1 MRRLFLAFNMLLV
14 LCGNASAAIVDR
26 IVAQVNDDII
36 TQAEV
41 NRRLAEIR
49 TELSG
54 QYTGDQL
61 TEAIKK
67 AEKEAL
73 DKMIEEKLLL
83 QKATE
88 LGFKADVELQ
98 VSAYIEQLRKQY
110 NFKDTAEFEKA
121 LAQQGTTMQEFR
133 EQLKDQIIISSLVSE
148 MIGSRIS
155 ILSQDIERY
164 YKEHIKDF
172 TTPEEVA
179 LSEIVISGEGSDTA
193 NEAKA
198 NEIYQRL
205 KKGESFPTLAA
216 QFSKG
221 LTAGKGGSIGSYLTS
236 NLSADIGRAVASV
249 KVGEVS
255 EVQKEKASCVIYR
268 VDERKE
274 AKARPLEEVRD
285 QIRKTLWDQ
294 KYNPE
299 YERYI
304 AQLKADAYVNILS
317 ETK

>member
-1 MRRLFLAFNMLLV
+1 MRRLFSVCSMFLV
-14 LCGNASAAIVDR
+14 LCGGASAKIVDR

-36 TQAEV
+36 TQSELD
-41 NRRLAEIR
+41 RRLAEIR
-49 TELSG
+49 KELSE
-54 QYTGDQL
+54 QYSGDQL

-73 DKMIEEKLLL
+73 EKMIEEKLLL

-88 LGFKADVELQ
+88 LGFKADVDLQ
-98 VSAYIEQLRKQY
+98 VSSYIEQLRKQY

-121 LAQQGTTMQEFR
+121 LAQQGLTMQEFR
-133 EQLKDQIIISSLVSE
+133 EQLKEQITISSLVSE

-155 ILSQDIERY
+155 ILSQDVEKY
-164 YKEHIKDF
+164 YNEHIKDF
-172 TTPEEVA
+172 TTPEELT
-179 LSEIVISGEGSDTA
+179 LSEIVISGEGSDKA

-198 NEIYQRL
+198 NEIYKSL
-205 KKGESFPTLAA
+205 KQGESFATLAT

-221 LTAGKGGSIGSYLTS
+221 TTAGKGGSIGSYLTS
-236 NLSADIGRAVASV
+236 NLSADIVRAISNV
-249 KVGEVS
+249 KVGEIS
-255 EVQKEKASCVIYR
+255 EVQKAKASCVIYR

-274 AKARPLEEVRD
+274 AKARPLDEVRD
-285 QIRKTLWDQ
+285 EIRKTLYDQ

-304 AQLKADAYVNILS
+304 AQLKADAYIQIFS